1 MERAKT
7 FHILTYG
14 CQMNER
20 DSEIM
25 EAMLINAGYMP
36 EDVMEK
42 ADIIVFNTCS
52 VRHSAENKVFG
63 KVGNLINLRKTR
75 PNLIVAFGGCMA
87 QVPVNVEKL
96 KKMRVNIIFGTHNI
110 EELPELLDEYQRRR
124 KQIVAVLDTNRKEIV
139 EFPHERKGGVSTFVN
154 VMYGC
159 DNFCTYCIVP
169 YTRGRERS
177 REPKDILEEV
187 RFVAEQGFQEVV
199 LLGQNVNS
207 YGKNLEKPIDFADL
221 LRQVNE
227 VEGIKR
233 IRFTTSDPKDFN
245 RSLIEAVA
253 ECDRVCEQ
261 MHIAMQS
268 GSNRILK
275 KMNRKYTREY
285 YLDMVRR
292 IRERLPEVA
301 LGTDIIVGFPGETEE
316 DFEGTLDIVRE
327 IRFDSAFTFVYSPR
341 AGTRAALYVDQVP
354 KEIKRDRI
362 VRLNE
367 VQYGITAEINRQQI
381 GKVEEILIDGPSK
394 TNADKLTGRTRSNRI
409 VILDGPQELTGK
421 IIKAKIMDCNTFSL
435 FGKAVEE

>member
-25 EAMLINAGYMP
+25 EAMLINAGYTP

-207 YGKNLEKPIDFADL
+207 YGKNLEKPIGFADL

-233 IRFTTSDPKDFN
+233 IRFTTSHPKDFN
-245 RSLIEAVA
+245 MELIEAVA
-253 ECDRVCEQ
+253 ECDKVCEH

>member
-25 EAMLINAGYMP
+25 EAMLINAGYTP

-110 EELPELLDEYQRRR
+110 EELPELLDEYQRKR

-187 RFVAEQGFQEVV
+187 RFVAAQGFQEVV

-207 YGKNLEKPIDFADL
+207 YGKNLEKPIGFADL
-221 LRQVNE
+221 LRQVNG

-233 IRFTTSDPKDFN
+233 IRFTTSHPKDFN
-245 RSLIEAVA
+245 MELIEAVA
-253 ECDRVCEQ
+253 ECDKVCEH

-381 GKVEEILIDGPSK
+381 GKVEEVLIDGPSK